1 MTDLFINLFHC
12 LKIQQVILAIFLSP
26 KDSKIFITRLMP
38 LAFSIYVIYEVAPV
52 SLDEMLRWKSW
63 KTLDAKNTIF
73 SS

>member
-1 MTDLFINLFHC
+1 
-12 LKIQQVILAIFLSP
+12 
-26 KDSKIFITRLMP
+26 MP